1 MNKIEIEIKQSG
13 TGMYSPWHLA
23 IAHELGVP
31 LMCTA
36 DIGHFIKIGE
46 CIYKIIRPYGT
57 KKLYDFFC
65 DLEEKNDKGELSD
78 EETLI
83 ILNDVIEG
91 KDKDIVLEKCQPLDK
106 FREQLLKMK

>member
-1 MNKIEIEIKQSG
+1 MNKIEIEIKHSS

-46 CIYKIIRPYGT
+46 CIYKIIRPYST
-57 KKLYDFFC
+57 NKLYDFVC
-65 DLEEKNDKGELSD
+65 DLEEKNNKGELSD
-78 EETLI
+78 EETLS

-91 KDKDIVLEKCQPLDK
+91 KNKDIKLKKCQSLDE

>member
-23 IAHELGVP
+23 IAHELDAS

-36 DIGHFIKIGE
+36 DIGYFVKIGE
-46 CIYKIIRPYGT
+46 DIYKIIRPYGAN
-57 KKLYDFFC
+57 KIYDFFGN
-65 DLEEKNDKGELSD
+65 LEERNDKGELSD
-78 EETLI
+78 EETLT
-83 ILNDVIEG
+83 ILNDIIEG
-91 KDKDIVLEKCQPLDK
+91 QNEDIVLQKCQSLDE